1 MPLIRN
7 WAGIEALKPGLSPAE
22 QQLIDACKRG
32 EPCKLGDGE
41 LPPEG
46 EPAPE
51 REIRA
56 KILRYL
62 ILGGCEDCKVEGWGV
77 NLAGA
82 CITGV
87 LDLSFQTAKGLTG
100 LSNCRFQSGLLAL
113 QTRFEFLNLTR
124 SAFPSL
130 NAQGAEISGNVFLR
144 GTEAKG
150 EVSFASAQIGGQLSC
165 EGATFEN
172 ENGDALNAEGAEI
185 RGHVSLDGT
194 TAKGEVHFLGAQ
206 IGGQLS
212 CNGAIF
218 ENENGHALNAQG
230 AEVREGVFLR
240 GTKAKG
246 EVSFSSAQIGGELS
260 CEGATFENADGH
272 ALNAQ
277 GLSVADGLVWWEVTV
292 KAGRVVLT
300 SAHVKDLVDDF
311 KGWPKSGQ
319 LFMDGFIY
327 DKIIGSDLSTKER
340 IDWVTAGAVSSDE
353 FRPQPF
359 TQLAKFYRETG
370 HDASARDVLFER
382 ERLVRKYA
390 RRDRM
395 RARLSLFNNPIVELF
410 RWLFG
415 DLLVRWVVGYGHG
428 PFRSLFWLIGLFV
441 LAVIPAHYAWEEGSF
456 APNSGPVLVSEDWK
470 TFAHLPDER
479 NPAELWS
486 IHGHPGQDWE
496 TFNRY
501 AYAADLVIPII
512 DFGQTD
518 AWTPSTTRGP
528 WGWHLWWARWLF
540 TAMGWL
546 ITALGAAAITGLLK
560 RE

>member
-1 MPLIRN
+1 
-7 WAGIEALKPGLSPAE
+7 
-22 QQLIDACKRG
+22 
-32 EPCKLGDGE
+32 
-41 LPPEG
+41 
-46 EPAPE
+46 
-51 REIRA
+51 
-56 KILRYL
+56 
-62 ILGGCEDCKVEGWGV
+62 
-77 NLAGA
+77 
-82 CITGV
+82 
-87 LDLSFQTAKGLTG
+87 
-100 LSNCRFQSGLLAL
+100 
-113 QTRFEFLNLTR
+113 
-124 SAFPSL
+124 
-130 NAQGAEISGNVFLR
+130 
-144 GTEAKG
+144 
-150 EVSFASAQIGGQLSC
+150 
-165 EGATFEN
+165 
-172 ENGDALNAEGAEI
+172 
-185 RGHVSLDGT
+185 
-194 TAKGEVHFLGAQ
+194 
-206 IGGQLS
+206 
-212 CNGAIF
+212 
-218 ENENGHALNAQG
+218 
-230 AEVREGVFLR
+230 
-240 GTKAKG
+240 
-246 EVSFSSAQIGGELS
+246 
-260 CEGATFENADGH
+260 
-272 ALNAQ
+272 
-277 GLSVADGLVWWEVTV
+277 
-292 KAGRVVLT
+292 
-300 SAHVKDLVDDF
+300 
-311 KGWPKSGQ
+311 
-319 LFMDGFIY
+319 MDGFIY